1 MSTNIYHRT
10 DRGDPPPSPQRP
22 LANQLLPLLVLL
34 LLALVVVQLWN
45 LRGTGPQLNPN
56 AQPRPV
62 TPAGEL
68 ASDEKATI
76 ALFKQSSQSVV
87 YIATLAVARDFAF
100 NVFEIPKGTGTGLVW
115 DDQGHVLTNFHVI
128 EGASRWRVTLAD
140 QSVWPAE
147 LVGAA
152 PDNDLALLKISA
164 PKARLQPMLI
174 GGSSNLEVGQKV
186 FAIGN
191 PFGLDQTLT
200 TGVISGL
207 GRQIKADTGRTIDG
221 VIQTDAAINPGN
233 SGGPLLD
240 SSGRLIGVN
249 TAIYSPS
256 GASAGIGF
264 AIPVDTVNRIVPQL
278 LRHGKVIRPGLGA
291 SYVPDSVTARIGLKG
306 VLVGAVMRGGAA
318 AKAGLRPTRRNELGD
333 WLLGDLIVAVEGKPV
348 AELEDLL
355 SALEKHAVGDTVRL
369 TLLRGPGSEDEPL
382 ELSVTL
388 QAVE

>member
-1 MSTNIYHRT
+1 MSSTAYHRT
-10 DRGDPPPSPQRP
+10 DPGDRVPSRPPT

-34 LLALVVVQLWN
+34 LLVLVVVQLWS

-56 AQPRPV
+56 AQPRAV
-62 TPAGEL
+62 TPAGDL

-76 ALFKQSSQSVV
+76 ALFKQSSKSVV

-115 DDQGHVLTNFHVI
+115 DEEGHVLTNFHVI

-152 PDNDLALLKISA
+152 PDNDLAVLKISA
-164 PKARLQPMLI
+164 PKARLQPVLI
-174 GGSSNLEVGQKV
+174 GGSGNLEVGQKV

-318 AKAGLRPTRRNELGD
+318 AQAGIRPTRRNELGD

-355 SALEKHAVGDTVRL
+355 TALEKHAVGDTIRL
-369 TLLRGPGSEDEPL
+369 TLLRNPGSDDEPL
-382 ELSVTL
+382 ELSVKL
-388 QAVE
+388 QATE